1 MNINIIRNIEIDWQV
16 SNTKLNEILF
26 DVEMIPL
33 FGEIEELSN
42 PNLFENDSSPKKYQ
56 QMDIKD

>member
-33 FGEIEELSN
+33 FGEIEE
-42 PNLFENDSSPKKYQ
+42 
-56 QMDIKD
+56 